1 MIEFERVVSL
11 VINTGNEIKRWRK
24 SDEFS
29 DITDKRKF
37 KTDADSMAHG
47 LIVAG
52 LADITRDIS
61 VVSEEDEVRQRGER
75 YWLIDPIDGTAS
87 WYHGFSGYVC
97 QVALIDN
104 GQPTFGVIYAP
115 ERNDL
120 WVGQRGKGATYNG
133 QPVKPARK
141 DKPIRSIIDNTPEPH
156 GIAKY
161 LYDALGLERYVEC
174 GSLGLKSV
182 LVCNG
187 EVDLFVKDVVVRDW
201 DLAPVA
207 AIANELNYYI
217 YDINGKRVCFEQKV
231 EEINGLIISP
241 NLSLIDKVVRL
252 TKTAS

>member
-1 MIEFERVVSL
+1 MIEFERIVSL
-11 VINTGNEIKRWRK
+11 VVNTGNEIKRWRK

-29 DITDKRKF
+29 DITDKHKF
-37 KTDADSMAHG
+37 KTHADSMAHD

-104 GQPTFGVIYAP
+104 GQPIFGVIYAP
-115 ERNDL
+115 ERKGL

-156 GIAKY
+156 GVAKL
-161 LYDALGLERYVEC
+161 LYDTLSLEHYVEC

-182 LVCNG
+182 LVCTG
-187 EVDLFVKDVVVRDW
+187 EADLFVKDVIVRDW

-207 AIANELNYYI
+207 VIANELGYHLH
-217 YDINGKRVCFEQKV
+217 DINGEKVCFDGQT
-231 EEINGLIISP
+231 EEINGLIVSP
-241 NLSLIDKVVRL
+241 DLSLVDKVVRL
-252 TKTAS
+252 VRAAI